1 MFGKDIVLSDRLFT
15 VLEQSG
21 RRRKFAVEKKPF
33 VTKSSWRRLQR
44 RNPTPFHLYDE
55 KGIREKC
62 QTVKGGIFME

>member
-33 VTKSSWRRLQR
+33 VTKEQLEES
-44 RNPTPFHLYDE
+44 T
-55 KGIREKC
+55 K
-62 QTVKGGIFME
+62 T